1 MSLDAFVNLA
11 GAKFDGA
18 TFSEHAFVSAS
29 FAQADLSSA
38 HFNGTE
44 FGFSSGGFGASADFT
59 GAILSREKDNPQEPC
74 DRYQGV
80 TFENVNLAK
89 SYTLCNDDPF
99 NPRPE
104 QLGCVDFATAADTDG
119 DGVADLKGVSFVPNT
134 TLYKITFDQFLV
146 NAALFAHTDL
156 REASF
161 EGADIAGVDLS
172 EAILDECARFDNA
185 TFSVATGTCGPT
197 GPPAPNVSCIGINLG
212 GTACAAPIPRGG
224 CSLGTRGQLAGADF
238 LWANLEGAQ
247 FVAFA
252 DLTGVT
258 LRSANLNEANL
269 SRVNLEGANLN
280 GALLHGAN
288 LTFTDLHMASMVGAQ
303 LDPLGILQA
312 ADLTGA
318 FITDVDLSF
327 ANLQSVNLT
336 DAHLYGESTNL
347 SNALLD
353 RVDFEGTICSGAVF
367 IGASMVDA
375 TFNNALLVQTRF
387 DGADLTRARFNKS
400 YLHGADFSGAASV
413 NGASLVNSAVALTK
427 GSWSFIEQDGTPF
440 TLMYEATNLGDFALI
455 MNVVCPNGA
464 SGPCDSFTGCDNA
477 PQMMC
482 ETDDDCPTGGI
493 CTGKLIPS
501 SPPFPPVPICA
512 PAGPGYCNCL
522 PCNNTRNCNPECAP
536 G

>member
-1 MSLDAFVNLA
+1 M
-11 GAKFDGA
+11 
-18 TFSEHAFVSAS
+18 
-29 FAQADLSSA
+29 
-38 HFNGTE
+38 
-44 FGFSSGGFGASADFT
+44 
-59 GAILSREKDNPQEPC
+59 
-74 DRYQGV
+74 
-80 TFENVNLAK
+80 
-89 SYTLCNDDPF
+89 
-99 NPRPE
+99 
-104 QLGCVDFATAADTDG
+104 
-119 DGVADLKGVSFVPNT
+119 
-134 TLYKITFDQFLV
+134 
-146 NAALFAHTDL
+146 
-156 REASF
+156 
-161 EGADIAGVDLS
+161 
-172 EAILDECARFDNA
+172 
-185 TFSVATGTCGPT
+185 
-197 GPPAPNVSCIGINLG
+197 
-212 GTACAAPIPRGG
+212 
-224 CSLGTRGQLAGADF
+224 
-238 LWANLEGAQ
+238 
-247 FVAFA
+247 
-252 DLTGVT
+252 
-258 LRSANLNEANL
+258 
-269 SRVNLEGANLN
+269 
-280 GALLHGAN
+280 
-288 LTFTDLHMASMVGAQ
+288 
-303 LDPLGILQA
+303 
-312 ADLTGA
+312 
-318 FITDVDLSF
+318 
-327 ANLQSVNLT
+327 T
-336 DAHLYGESTNL
+336 DAHLHGESTNL

-464 SGPCDSFTGCDNA
+464 PGPCDSFTGCDNA

-493 CTGKLIPS
+493 CTDKLIPF